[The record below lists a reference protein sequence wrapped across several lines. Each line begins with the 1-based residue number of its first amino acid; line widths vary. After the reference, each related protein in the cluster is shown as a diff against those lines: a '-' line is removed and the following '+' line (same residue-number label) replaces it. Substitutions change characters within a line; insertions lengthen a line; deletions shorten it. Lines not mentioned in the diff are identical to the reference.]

1 MEKIVEYC
9 RRVDYHS
16 LVDRSS
22 EKISPEVEQM
32 NEQKIGREI
41 SGCETLIMKIVWD
54 AKEDIPTPELTK
66 QLRERFQKDYARTTV
81 VTFLQRLA
89 DKGFITTYRKGRI
102 AYIHALK
109 DEKSYTE
116 KLVQDTESFWF
127 DGDASKLVAAL
138 CHGKK
143 LSPEEIA
150 EIRETL
156 DDMDN

>member
-1 MEKIVEYC
+1 
-9 RRVDYHS
+9 VDYHS

-22 EKISPEVEQM
+22 EKISPEVEKM